1 MSELAEGLRDTII
14 EYQVSPGA
22 LVTCRVFC
30 LGAVQFAQQKSLY
43 EQNCRLI
50 VCPRLLCSGTD
61 QMLTAYSR
69 RQVSNSSTVG
79 RRTLTSQQ
87 PNCLC

>member
-14 EYQVSPGA
+14 EYQVSPGT
-22 LVTCRVFC
+22 LVTRRMLC

-50 VCPRLLCSGTD
+50 VCPWLSYSKVDR
-61 QMLTAYSR
+61 MLTTYSR
-69 RQVSNSSTVG
+69 RQVSHNPTVG
-79 RRTLTSQQ
+79 RPKLTSQ
-87 PNCLC
+87 